1 MKLTIKPTGMSRR
14 EFLIKQSVEESMD
27 PEVKDITPQPSF
39 PVALFGHVCSI
50 IDSFFRPQREYY
62 RVKGEYERRNL

>member
-27 PEVKDITPQPSF
+27 PEVKDITPSLHSLLP
-39 PVALFGHVCSI
+39 CS
-50 IDSFFRPQREYY
+50 DMCVQS
-62 RVKGEYERRNL
+62 